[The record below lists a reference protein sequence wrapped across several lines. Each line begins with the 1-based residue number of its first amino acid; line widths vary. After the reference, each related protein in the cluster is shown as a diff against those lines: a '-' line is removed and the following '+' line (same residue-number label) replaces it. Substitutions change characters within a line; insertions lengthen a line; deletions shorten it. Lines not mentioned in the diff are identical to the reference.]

1 MIQRAYKFR
10 IYPNASQKE
19 FFAKCFGCLRFYY
32 NRALDEKIQY
42 YKEHGKTIRITP
54 AKYKQDFEFLK
65 EVDSLALANAQLDL
79 EQAYKNFFKNNAK
92 FPKYKSK
99 KNEQSYTTNNQGGN
113 VKFTSNDKY
122 ITIPKCRC
130 IRIKKH
136 RNFIGTIKS
145 VTIRKTCD
153 GKYYISLLVEEE
165 TNLTLT
171 SNKNMVGIDLGIKDV
186 VVDSNGIKYANPKF

>member
-1 MIQRAYKFR
+1 MIQRAYQFR
-10 IYPNASQKE
+10 IYPNASQKV

-79 EQAYKNFFKNNAK
+79 EQAYKNFFKNNAN

-113 VKFTSNDKY
+113 VRFTCDDKY
-122 ITIPKCRC
+122 ISIPKCKC
-130 IRIKKH
+130 IRVKKH
-136 RNFIGTIKS
+136 RNFIGAIKS

-153 GKYYISLLVEEE
+153 EKYYIS
-165 TNLTLT
+165 
-171 SNKNMVGIDLGIKDV
+171 
-186 VVDSNGIKYANPKF
+186 